1 VILFYSWRAIQGCPM
16 TGKEQKRISYIVL
29 TGPAILIYS
38 FIIIFPIVFSFSLS
52 FTEWSGFGAPQLIG
66 IQQYL
71 RMLKDPVFYHG
82 LRNNLLVVAVS
93 VFGQI
98 PLGFVLAYVIY
109 RKLVV
114 GGRFFET
121 MIFLP
126 ITISAVVVAI
136 LWNQIFS
143 PAGIYT
149 ALVRTIRNEPRY
161 ILGVFENKTYAIFPI
176 LFVILWMYTGMYMV
190 IYIAN
195 LQKISP
201 SIIEAAIIDGATEP
215 QILGRVILPS
225 MVNVIF
231 TTAVFAISGSLKSFD
246 LIYAMTSGG
255 PAHYTEVIAIYMYVN
270 TFKYYNY
277 GFGSAISIA
286 IVVLSLG
293 LITLIRAVFR
303 RFEARYEA

>member
-1 VILFYSWRAIQGCPM
+1 MGRSI
-16 TGKEQKRISYIVL
+16 TGKEQKRLSYLVL
-29 TGPAILIYS
+29 TAPAILLYS
-38 FIIIFPIVFSFSLS
+38 SIIIFPIVFSFSLS
-52 FTEWSGFGAPQLIG
+52 FTEWSGFGAAKAAGIG
-66 IQQYL
+66 QYM
-71 RMLKDPVFYHG
+71 RMLKDPVFHHG
-82 LRNNLLVVAVS
+82 LRNNMLVVAVS

-98 PLGFVLAYVIY
+98 PLGFVLAYIIY

-114 GGRFFET
+114 GGKFFET

-149 ALVRTIRNEPRY
+149 ALVRTIRDEPRY
-161 ILGVFENKTYAIFPI
+161 VLRVFESKTYAIFPI
-176 LFVILWMYTGMYMV
+176 LFVILWMYTGIYMI

-201 SIIEAAIIDGATEP
+201 SIIEAAIIDGAKES

-225 MVNVIF
+225 MVNIIF

-246 LIYAMTSGG
+246 LIYAMTGGG

-277 GFGSAISIA
+277 GFGSAISIS

-293 LITLIRAVFR
+293 LIALIRAVFR
-303 RFEARYEA
+303 RFELRYEA